1 MPFIWRYFKD
11 IPENGKFLFMDSGWM
26 EEIVAARVS
35 GEIDKDTFDRRVESI
50 KIFERQ
56 LVDNGYVLVKLF
68 LDIDRNEQQKRVEKL
83 LSDKDTKWRVSDSD
97 KLQLKKRE
105 KFEKYYKKCMDAT
118 DLAQAPWNIML
129 GTDEKTCAMKAFSLI
144 TDAIRKRIDSPVV
157 PEIQDCSKFNLKK
170 MPSLSEVDLDKK

>member
-1 MPFIWRYFKD
+1 MLDTSSSIFNRFALLD
-11 IPENGKFLFMDSGWM
+11 ENEFDKYSLTVIRNGEAVTVYSGKNISLT
-26 EEIVAARVS
+26 
-35 GEIDKDTFDRRVESI
+35 IDKDTFDRRVESI

-105 KFEKYYKKCMDAT
+105 KFEKY
-118 DLAQAPWNIML
+118 
-129 GTDEKTCAMKAFSLI
+129 
-144 TDAIRKRIDSPVV
+144 
-157 PEIQDCSKFNLKK
+157 
-170 MPSLSEVDLDKK
+170 